1 MQRPP
6 SSAPPTTQPHPHPCS
21 TPEELSYH
29 TARPSHEKVGLGG
42 SMSPS
47 PLVKRGRRV
56 SGKTVVVQRS
66 CDDFGTRDL
75 NSIGRWADAVS

>member
-1 MQRPP
+1 MGEGDEDD
-6 SSAPPTTQPHPHPCS
+6 
-21 TPEELSYH
+21 EEGPLDDDLLM
-29 TARPSHEKVGLGG
+29 TRHEKVGLGG
-42 SMSPS
+42 SMSPF

-56 SGKTVVVQRS
+56 CGKTVVVQRS